1 MTSEKQYTIQQL
13 SDITHIPTSDITR
26 KWINKEFP
34 NSVIADEDGKKVVRI
49 PEQDARK
56 LPGFVQQQTNPAP
69 APTPPPPDYSKLKQ
83 EAEAEKQRIIDE
95 ADIYHQTMLDDAK
108 EQASKILADAE
119 LQVKE
124 TTAKADAYYAGKLEQ
139 ANKDARSIISAKA
152 SQLQEITEK
161 LTLCRS
167 KYAEVIRT
175 AQRNKSYRY
184 NIAMADRWGKFASWA
199 IDLVSGE

>member
-1 MTSEKQYTIQQL
+1 MVSEKQYTIQQL
-13 SDITHIPTSDITR
+13 SDITHIPASDITR
-26 KWINKEFP
+26 RWMNKEFP
-34 NSVIADEDGKKVVRI
+34 SSFIATEDGKKVVRI

-56 LPGFVQQQTNPAP
+56 LSGFIPQQEPPAP
-69 APTPPPPDYSKLKQ
+69 APPPPDLSKLIQ
-83 EAEAEKQRIIDE
+83 EAEAEKQRIMDE

-124 TTAKADAYYAGKLEQ
+124 ITAKANTYYASKLEQ
-139 ANKDARSIISAKA
+139 ANKDTRSVITTKA
-152 SQLQEITEK
+152 SQLQELTDK

-184 NIAMADRWGKFASWA
+184 NLAMADRWGKFASWA